1 MHLSKLT
8 TMVILWVCSYATV
21 DAQGMNPKSSL
32 LLTSQIDRLFEEYD
46 SNTPSASALVI
57 QAGQVIYQKSF
68 GRANIE
74 DHQSADSR
82 SNYRLASLSKAFTAF
97 AVLIL
102 IDRQQ
107 LELDHKLNEVMAFPS
122 YGNGITIRHLLNHT
136 SGLRDYENHIS
147 PRRTEQL
154 RDSDVADILRRQNSL
169 LFNPG
174 TQYRYSNSGYAVLA
188 EVVRIVSGQ
197 SFADFLR
204 DHIFEPLEMTQ
215 TVAYEKGISEVTDRA
230 YGYTR
235 SRGTYRRTDQSL
247 TSAVLGDGGIYT
259 SLQDLAKWDA
269 ALYSNN
275 LIRQDLLAS
284 AFKSGQLNSGIR
296 TNYGFGWKLGTYR
309 GFHNISHTGSTIGF
323 RTAIQR
329 YPQKKLTVVVLINL
343 ASTAPWDIARQIS
356 DIVW

>member
-1 MHLSKLT
+1 MGPSKLMT
-8 TMVILWVCSYATV
+8 GVILWIFTYTTTQALGITPAISP
-21 DAQGMNPKSSL
+21 AQS
-32 LLTSQIDRLFEEYD
+32 SQIDRLFEDYN

-57 QAGQVIYQKSF
+57 QSGEVLYKKSF
-68 GRANIE
+68 GLANLE

-82 SNYRLASLSKAFTAF
+82 TNYRLASLSKAFTAF
-97 AVLIL
+97 AILIL

-107 LELDHKLNEVMAFPS
+107 LELDNKLNEVMTFSP
-122 YGNGITIRHLLNHT
+122 YGNDITIRHLLNHT

-154 RDSDVADILRRQNSL
+154 KDSDVVDILRRQNSL
-169 LFNPG
+169 LFNSG

-188 EVVRIVSGQ
+188 EVIRTVSGQ
-197 SFADFLR
+197 SFASFLR
-204 DHIFEPLEMTQ
+204 DQIFEPLEMAE

-235 SRGTYRRTDQSL
+235 SRGIDHRTDQSL
-247 TSAVLGDGGIYT
+247 TSAVLGDGGVYT
-259 SLQDLAKWDA
+259 SLHDLVKWDA

-275 LIRQDLLAS
+275 LIRPDLLAS
-284 AFKSGQLNSGIR
+284 AFKSGQLNSGMK

-309 GFHNISHTGSTIGF
+309 GFQNISHTGSTIGF
-323 RTAIQR
+323 RSAIQR
-329 YPQKKLTVVVLINL
+329 YPQKNLTVVILINL
-343 ASTAPWDIARQIS
+343 ANTAPWDIARQVS